1 MYRLVMDHAQPGG
14 QRGLVLGRLP
24 LNPRRTTEHDDDGE
38 ADVKGKSK
46 EVPEK
51 GSDNPRNIII
61 PPSLDDED
69 PAEWLEEVSDSGLHD
84 TPDVPYAGYGFD
96 RSRVAIPSN
105 TSMHT
110 EEVPRTPGGARPQR
124 KQRDGLVTFGDA
136 SAFVNRIM
144 FEGQHSWEFRWMRD
158 GDNPYRVGWSK
169 IIPPASHPTSR
180 ERSPPSK
187 KSSSRPDPPAMA
199 RTRNSGAQERGRPRL
214 RTRAAKEPREIIRRS
229 VSSSRSIY
237 NVLD

>member
-1 MYRLVMDHAQPGG
+1 M
-14 QRGLVLGRLP
+14 
-24 LNPRRTTEHDDDGE
+24 
-38 ADVKGKSK
+38 
-46 EVPEK
+46 
-51 GSDNPRNIII
+51 
-61 PPSLDDED
+61 
-69 PAEWLEEVSDSGLHD
+69 
-84 TPDVPYAGYGFD
+84 PYAGYGFD

-110 EEVPRTPGGARPQR
+110 EEGPRTPWWRTASKETARWSC
-124 KQRDGLVTFGDA
+124 TFDDA

-144 FEGQHSWEFRWMRD
+144 FERQHSWELRWMRD

-187 KSSSRPDPPAMA
+187 KSSSRPDPPAME
-199 RTRNSGAQERGRPRL
+199 RTRNTGAQERGRPRR
-214 RTRAAKEPREIIRRS
+214 RTRAAKEPREIVRRS